1 MVTEQAKA
9 SPTKAFFVDMLVKDI
24 NLDSAILDLVDNC
37 MDGARG
43 LRGDG
48 PYNGLSVKIRVSPH
62 EFVIEDNCGGIDV
75 DVARNY
81 AFRFGRD
88 PGIKPLEKSLGVFG
102 VGMKRA
108 IFKMGRDVYIKS
120 TTKSHSFEIKLNIRE
135 WQEND
140 DPNSWFFPMTVN
152 KLASPPPDNE
162 LGTLIKITSLCENVG
177 TQFDLPYFGPGLR
190 RAIGSR
196 HERYINQGITI
207 QLNGTTIPGTTVTFA
222 YLGQELLPA
231 CESAQLD
238 GVSMTL
244 YAGVGELKRIQ
255 AGWYIYCN
263 GRMVVEHDQ
272 TELTGWGESVEKAI
286 PKMHYQFSRFRG
298 CVYFDSEDSSK
309 LPWNT
314 TKDGIDVTSDVY
326 RSAKS
331 IMISHARTV
340 IDFLNKVDKELDEP
354 EDKRVLTDILNRA
367 AYQSPLLVPKA
378 AKFTYKAV
386 PPKPPPEFV
395 QVRIYVSRADMAR
408 LTKCLGAQTNKA
420 AVEAVVRWYLDN
432 ECSDVEE

>member
-1 MVTEQAKA
+1 MVIERAKA
-9 SPTKAFFVDMLVKDI
+9 GPTKAFFVEMLVKDI
-24 NLDSAILDLVDNC
+24 NLNSAILDLVDNC
-37 MDGARG
+37 MDGARR

-48 PYNGLSVKIRVSPH
+48 SYNGLSVKITASH
-62 EFVIEDNCGGIDV
+62 DEFVIEDNCGGIDINI
-75 DVARNY
+75 ARNY
-81 AFRFGRD
+81 AFRFGR
-88 PGIKPLEKSLGVFG
+88 GAGSVPLEKSLGVFG

-120 TTKSHSFEIKLNIRE
+120 TTKSHSFEMTLNIPH

-140 DPNSWFFPMTVN
+140 DPDSWFFPMTVN
-152 KLASPPPDNE
+152 ELATAPTDDE
-162 LGTLIKITSLCENVG
+162 LGTLIKITHLYENVG
-177 TQFDLPYFGPGLR
+177 TQFDLPYFGLTLKQTMS
-190 RAIGSR
+190 SR
-196 HERYINQGITI
+196 HERYINQGISV
-207 QLNGTTIPGTTVTFA
+207 QLNGTTIPGTAVTFA

-231 CESAQLD
+231 YESAQLD

-272 TELTGWGESVEKAI
+272 TELTGWGESVEMAI
-286 PKMHYQFSRFRG
+286 PKMHYQFARFRG
-298 CVYFDSEDSSK
+298 CVYFDGDDSSK

-314 TKDGIDVTSDVY
+314 TKDGIDVASDVY

-331 IMISHARTV
+331 LMISHTRTV

-354 EDKRVLTDILNRA
+354 GDKRVLTDILNRA
-367 AYQSPLLVPKA
+367 SYQSPLRVPKA
-378 AKFTYKAV
+378 PKFTYKAV

-395 QVRIYVSRADMAR
+395 WVRINVSRANIAR
-408 LTKCLGAQTNKA
+408 LVKCLHVQSNKA
-420 AVEAVVRWYLDN
+420 AVEAIVEWYLEN

>member
-1 MVTEQAKA
+1 MVIEQAKA
-9 SPTKAFFVDMLVKDI
+9 SPTKAFFVEMLVKDI
-24 NLDSAILDLVDNC
+24 NLDSAILDLIDNC

-48 PYNGLSVKIRVSPH
+48 PYNDLSVKIRVSPD

-75 DVARNY
+75 NVARNY

-88 PGIKPLEKSLGVFG
+88 TATKPLEKSSGVFG

-108 IFKMGRDVYIKS
+108 IFKIGQDVYIRS
-120 TTKSHSFEIKLNIRE
+120 TTKSHSFEIRLNIPD

-152 KLASPPPDNE
+152 ELASAPSDNE
-162 LGTLIKITSLCENVG
+162 LGTLIKITSLCANVR
-177 TQFDLPYFGPGLR
+177 TQFDLPYFGAQLR
-190 RAIGSR
+190 RVIGSR
-196 HERYINQGITI
+196 HERYINQGVTI
-207 QLNGTTIPGTTVTFA
+207 QVNGATIPGTTVRFA
-222 YLGQELLPA
+222 HFGQELIPA
-231 CESAQLD
+231 YESAQLD
-238 GVSMTL
+238 GVSMAL
-244 YAGVGELKRIQ
+244 YAGVGEPKRLE

-263 GRMVVEHDQ
+263 GRMIVEHDQ

-286 PKMHYQFSRFRG
+286 PRMHYQFARFRG

-314 TKDGIDVTSDVY
+314 TKDGIDVTTDVY

-331 IMISHARTV
+331 IMISHTRTV

-354 EDKRVLTDILNRA
+354 EDKRILTDILNRA
-367 AYQSPLLVPKA
+367 TYQSPLLVPKA
-378 AKFTYKAV
+378 PKFTYKAV

-395 QVRIYVSRADMAR
+395 WVRIHVSKANIAR
-408 LTKCLGAQTNKA
+408 LIKCLDAQTNKA
-420 AVEAVVRWYLDN
+420 AVEAIVEWYLEN

>member
-1 MVTEQAKA
+1 MVMEQAKA
-9 SPTKAFFVDMLVKDI
+9 SPTKAFFVEMLVKDI

-37 MDGARG
+37 MDGARL

-48 PYNGLSVKIRVSPH
+48 PYDSLSVKIRVSPD

-75 DVARNY
+75 NVARNY
-81 AFRFGRD
+81 AFRFGKD
-88 PGIKPLEKSLGVFG
+88 PASKPLEKSLGVFG

-120 TTKSHSFEIKLNIRE
+120 TTKSHSFEIRLNIPQ
-135 WQEND
+135 WQKND

-152 KLASPPPDNE
+152 ELASAPPDSE
-162 LGTLIKITSLCENVG
+162 LGTLIKITSLYDNVR
-177 TQFDLPYFGPGLR
+177 TQFDLPYFNLQLR
-190 RAIGSR
+190 RTTASR
-196 HERYINQGITI
+196 HERYIDQGVTI
-207 QLNGTTIPGTTVTFA
+207 QLNGATIPGTAVTFA

-231 CESAQLD
+231 YESAQLD

-263 GRMVVEHDQ
+263 GRMIVEHDQ

-286 PKMHYQFSRFRG
+286 PKMHHQFARFRG
-298 CVYFDSEDSSK
+298 CIYFDSEDSSK

-331 IMISHARTV
+331 IMISHTRTV
-340 IDFLNKVDKELDEP
+340 IDFLNKVDRELDEP
-354 EDKRVLTDILNRA
+354 EDKRVLTGILNRA
-367 AYQSPLLVPKA
+367 VYGSPLLIPNAPKFNYKVVPS
-378 AKFTYKAV
+378 
-386 PPKPPPEFV
+386 KPPPESV
-395 QVRIYVSRADMAR
+395 WVRIYVSRANIAR
-408 LTKCLGAQTNKA
+408 LTKCLHVQTNKA
-420 AVEAVVRWYLDN
+420 AVEAVVKWYVEN

>member
-1 MVTEQAKA
+1 MVIEQAKA
-9 SPTKAFFVDMLVKDI
+9 SPTKAFFVEMLVKDI

-37 MDGARG
+37 IDGARL

-48 PYNGLSVKIRVSPH
+48 SYNGLLVKIRVSPD

-75 DVARNY
+75 NVARNY
-81 AFRFGRD
+81 AFRFGKD
-88 PGIKPLEKSLGVFG
+88 ADSKPLEKSLGVFG

-120 TTKSHSFEIKLNIRE
+120 TTKSHSFEIRLNIPQ
-135 WQEND
+135 WQKND

-152 KLASPPPDNE
+152 ELASAPPDNE
-162 LGTLIKITSLCENVG
+162 LGTLIKITGLYENVG
-177 TQFDLPYFGPGLR
+177 TQFDLPYFVSQLR
-190 RAIGSR
+190 RAIGSK
-196 HERYINQGITI
+196 HERYINQGVTI
-207 QLNGTTIPGTTVTFA
+207 QLNGTTIPGTAVMFA

-231 CESAQLD
+231 YESAQLD

-244 YAGVGELKRIQ
+244 YAGVGEPKRIQ

-263 GRMVVEHDQ
+263 GRMIVEHDQ

-286 PKMHYQFSRFRG
+286 PKMHYQFARFRG

-314 TKDGIDVTSDVY
+314 TKDGIEVTTDVY

-331 IMISHARTV
+331 LMISHTRTV
-340 IDFLNKVDKELDEP
+340 IDFLNKVDKELDGP

-367 AYQSPLLVPKA
+367 SYQSPLLMPKVP
-378 AKFTYKAV
+378 KFTYKAV

-395 QVRIYVSRADMAR
+395 CVRIYVSRANIAR
-408 LTKCLGAQTNKA
+408 LTKCLHAQTNKA
-420 AVEAVVRWYLDN
+420 AVEAVVEWYLEN